1 MHINLVRIAAVAG
14 FFLATPAWSQAVTPA
29 EGEKFFA
36 RYVALGEAFDVAV
49 TELYLDDSRIRSLR
63 RYPPGQEKTLE
74 MTGAQWKQLIRST
87 MPLAKAKGD
96 RGEFGNLRFEAAGNL
111 LRIRADRYSVLKCY
125 RDNGYYMLVGRQPDG
140 RLQVVEEYMETQ
152 PQSACETNR

>member
-1 MHINLVRIAAVAG
+1 MHINLVRIATVAG
-14 FFLATPAWSQAVTPA
+14 FFLATSAWSQAVTPA

-49 TELYLDDSRIRSLR
+49 TELYLEDSRIRSLR
-63 RYPPGQEKTLE
+63 RYPASQERILE
-74 MTGAQWKQLIRST
+74 MTGAQWKQLIRSA

-96 RGEFGNLRFEAAGNL
+96 RSEFGNLRFEAAGNL

-125 RDNGYYMLVGRQPDG
+125 QDNGYYMLVGRQPDG

-152 PQSACETNR
+152 PQSACELKR